1 MTEDILSSFRKR
13 FNYTGIILAGPY
25 SKELKHNLSQ
35 AIVHLE
41 ALERIGSPIIP
52 YIAAWRPDDE
62 HIWYEY
68 TGLRLHSLLGLK
80 TTDLADAFRAN
91 IITRCLYR
99 NQKNPPA
106 IDKIIRNRSQI
117 DIMRNSMRRVAERSG
132 AVEAVYKIE
141 ANNGPV
147 WLKDLARIEI
157 HNRDGVVLSYGSLID
172 VTKEMLL
179 EEKLIEV
186 QSELSFHKENLEF
199 IVIER
204 TKELRKAQLDVV
216 SRLAH
221 AAAYRDG
228 ETGAHIKRL
237 SQYCGILGRS
247 FGLSKKANWALFH
260 AVPMHDVGKL
270 GIDDSILRKPGPLSS
285 NEFEIIKTHCQVG
298 ADLLGGSDSFLL
310 TVAKTIAL
318 SHHERWDGSGYPQ
331 GLTEWQIPLAS
342 RITSI
347 CDVFDALTS
356 KRPYKRAWDF
366 EDAVSEVT
374 RLRSIYFDPKLV
386 DLFMENLPK
395 IKKIFQTNTA

>member
-1 MTEDILSSFRKR
+1 MAEDIPAYLRKQ
-13 FNYTGIILAGPY
+13 FNYTGRILAGSY

-52 YIAAWRPDDE
+52 YIAAWHPDDE

-68 TGLRLHSLLGLK
+68 TGSRLHSLLGLK

-99 NQKNPPA
+99 KQKTPSA
-106 IDKIIRNRSQI
+106 IDKIIRDRSQL
-117 DIMRNSMRRVAERSG
+117 DSMRNSMRRIAERGG
-132 AVEAVYKIE
+132 AVEAIYKID
-141 ANNGPV
+141 ANSGPV

-157 HNRDGVVLSYGSLID
+157 HDRDRVMLSYGSLID
-172 VTKEMLL
+172 VTKEMML
-179 EEKLIEV
+179 EEKLIEI
-186 QSELSFHKENLEF
+186 QGELSFHKDNLEF
-199 IVIER
+199 IVVER
-204 TKELRKAQLDVV
+204 TKALRKAELDVV
-216 SRLAH
+216 SRLTN

-298 ADLLGGSDSFLL
+298 ADLLGGGDSFLL

-318 SHHERWDGSGYPQ
+318 SHHERWDGSGYPR

-356 KRPYKRAWDF
+356 ERPYKKAWDF
-366 EDAVSEVT
+366 ENAVSEVT
-374 RLRSIYFDPKLV
+374 RLRSSYFDPKLV
-386 DLFMENLPK
+386 DLFVKNLPE
-395 IKKIFQTNTA
+395 IKRIFQTTD